1 MKTFIILLVV
11 ALVYYFL
18 GIYSRYNIIRSLNKK
33 IEELENE
40 LKINTGKKA
49 DILKADYLKQLAGM
63 MKDGVLTEEEYSELS
78 TK

>member
-1 MKTFIILLVV
+1 MKTMIILLVV
-11 ALVYYFL
+11 ALVYYFI

-33 IEELENE
+33 IDDLENE
-40 LKINTGKKA
+40 LKINTGKKE

-63 MKDGVLTEEEYSELS
+63 RKDGVLTEEEYSELS